1 MAVTVTPQSGLKV
14 NVGLGAARVV
24 TTQTTSARV
33 GTSLDDLSSVDTS
46 GVQDGYT
53 LVYDT
58 TVNKWV
64 SQVLT
69 AAAPTTID
77 GGTF

>member
-24 TTQTTSARV
+24 TTATTSALV
-33 GTSLDDLSSVDTS
+33 GTELGDLSSVDTS
-46 GVQDGYT
+46 GKQDGYS
-53 LVYDT
+53 LIYDST
-58 TVNKWV
+58 TGKWKA
-64 SQVLT
+64 QLLT
-69 AAAPTTID
+69 AAPPTSID